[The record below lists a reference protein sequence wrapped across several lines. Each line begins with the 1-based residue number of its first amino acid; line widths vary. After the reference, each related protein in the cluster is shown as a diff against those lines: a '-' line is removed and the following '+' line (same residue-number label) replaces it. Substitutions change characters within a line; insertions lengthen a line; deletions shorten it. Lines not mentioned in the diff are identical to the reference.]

1 MSKGVFVALSG
12 AVVQETSLEV
22 TAQNV
27 ANAST
32 PGYQRLRPVFKQA
45 LASAVNGDKKL
56 RYVEVDRT
64 AVDTAPGA
72 VKTTGRPLDVAPPSG
87 TFLVVQTPR
96 GDRYTRSGALSV
108 DADGQLRAAGMPV
121 LNEAGQPIKVD
132 TKSGKD
138 VRIEPD
144 GSVRQGSGP
153 AASTAGRLRLVKF
166 DKPDAVAPEGHGLVG
181 VGGAGDPRP
190 SKEPL
195 SIGALEESNAEPVTA
210 MTEMMSASRTFEA
223 FQRVL
228 DAFNEVDRKLVTT
241 VPGAF
246 E

>member
-12 AVVQETSLEV
+12 AVVQETALEA

-72 VKTTGRPLDVAPPSG
+72 VRTTGRPLDVAPAPG
-87 TFLVVQTPR
+87 NFLVVQTPR
-96 GDRYTRSGALSV
+96 GDRYTRAGALSV

-121 LNEAGQPIKVD
+121 LNEAGQSIKVD
-132 TKSGKD
+132 PKGGQA
-138 VRIEPD
+138 VRIGTD
-144 GSVRQGSGP
+144 GTVRQG
-153 AASTAGRLRLVKF
+153 TQVAGRIKLVKF
-166 DKPDAVAPEGHGLVG
+166 ERPDAVQPEGHGLVG
-181 VGGAGDPRP
+181 AGGAGDPQP
-190 SKEPL
+190 SKEPV
-195 SIGALEESNAEPVTA
+195 SVGAVEESNAEPVSA